1 MVLFISCTED
11 AKFIIVYG
19 NLLFF
24 EEFGYIVQKLNFI
37 VFKMLK
43 KKNVTFHILLEIF
56 LLTIVINVIVQHLPF
71 PSGWKE
77 PRSHH
82 LQNSEWGLL
91 QSCGPSRAGGR

>member
-43 KKNVTFHILLEIF
+43 KKM
-56 LLTIVINVIVQHLPF
+56 LPF
-71 PSGWKE
+71 TYF
-77 PRSHH
+77 
-82 LQNSEWGLL
+82 
-91 QSCGPSRAGGR
+91 

>member
-1 MVLFISCTED
+1 MVLFISCTGD

-43 KKNVTFHILLEIF
+43 INVSFHILLEIF
-56 LLTIVINVIVQHLPF
+56 LLTIVINFIVQHLPF
-71 PSGWKE
+71 PSG
-77 PRSHH
+77 
-82 LQNSEWGLL
+82 
-91 QSCGPSRAGGR
+91 

>member
-37 VFKMLK
+37 VFKRYY
-43 KKNVTFHILLEIF
+43 F
-56 LLTIVINVIVQHLPF
+56 
-71 PSGWKE
+71 SGMKI
-77 PRSHH
+77 SFY
-82 LQNSEWGLL
+82 S
-91 QSCGPSRAGGR
+91 